1 MIQFFLDLY
10 YTHHKDS
17 KPIRVVD
24 DHFKSTHSVF
34 WRTVYATTQMFSKK
48 NRKRKRTKGRQ
59 TGGEQTIERLKEK
72 KKNKGRREE
81 REKNNERKKE
91 KKE

>member
-1 MIQFFLDLY
+1 MIWFFSDLY

-34 WRTVYATTQMFSKK
+34 WRTVATATTIAATADDLDE
-48 NRKRKRTKGRQ
+48 NILVLIKG
-59 TGGEQTIERLKEK
+59 
-72 KKNKGRREE
+72 
-81 REKNNERKKE
+81 
-91 KKE
+91 